1 MPNTNEPTALTWDTI
16 GGEVAEA
23 VKRLGNGEDLDL
35 GRKIHGWPVMSGH
48 GEMILW
54 VESYQ
59 WMYLDN
65 GSREPRRYRLVGRYT
80 GFVGTEKGKEVTS
93 AFPFNQPGRVMEF
106 ETEQEVRDLLTK
118 LSYGRL

>member
-1 MPNTNEPTALTWDTI
+1 MHNTNEPRTLNWDTV
-16 GGEVAEA
+16 GGEVAES
-23 VKRLGNGEDLDL
+23 VKRLENGEVLDL
-35 GRKIHGWPVMSGH
+35 GRKIEGNPVMSAY
-48 GEMILW
+48 GEVILW

-59 WMYLDN
+59 WMYLDD

-106 ETEQEVRDLLTK
+106 ETEQEARDLLVK
-118 LSYGRL
+118 RSYGRL